1 MEIREI
7 KDHLESGLSVEE
19 MINYRLRKTARRIDF
34 EQRDEIKRKKQKL
47 DPYFD
52 SIKNWRPI

>member
-7 KDHLESGLSVEE
+7 KDHFESSLSVEE
-19 MINYRLRKTARRIDF
+19 MINHRLQKTARRIEF
-34 EQRDEIKRKKQKL
+34 EQRGEIKRKKQQL